1 MRNLPR
7 PTVLDLY
14 VLAYVTVLAPTRGD
28 LLVPLPSLDAQ
39 GLLPTTPTPRH
50 DGTEA
55 EVEALFV
62 DTAPSHKSL
71 RRDIWDSY
79 TLWARRASVHFGHGR
94 AWLAGTFVTHM
105 TREPHLRVAFFPS
118 TPSMVGNAVRRGD
131 VGLGLV
137 TLGDVF
143 YMTPSP
149 GGSVE
154 ALRPV
159 GGTMD
164 SQVGS
169 MVHSD
174 GWDAMWSLVGDPR
187 SHVQLAA
194 GYVSMAV

>member
-1 MRNLPR
+1 MALP
-7 PTVLDLY
+7 PLD
-14 VLAYVTVLAPTRGD
+14 G
-28 LLVPLPSLDAQ
+28 Q
-39 GLLPTTPTPRH
+39 GLLPTTPVTRH
-50 DGTEA
+50 DATMD

-62 DTAPSHKSL
+62 DAAPSHHAQ
-71 RRDIWDSY
+71 RRDVWDAY
-79 TLWARRASVHFGHGR
+79 KIWARRASHHFGHGE
-94 AWLAGTFVTHM
+94 AWLGGTFVTHM
-105 TREPHLRVAFFPS
+105 VREPDMRIAFFPS
-118 TPSMVGNAVRRGD
+118 TPGMVGNAVRRGD

-143 YMTPSP
+143 YMSPPP

-159 GGTMD
+159 GGILD

-187 SHVQLAA
+187 SRQQLAA
-194 GYVSMAV
+194 GYVSVAV